1 MKTTIILICL
11 LIFGA
16 FFLTLSG
23 AMFGQIDCGS
33 NHSPLLMAITGIIGA
48 MCLVIM
54 LMIAVNATPL
64 NMNRGID
71 TNDWTER

>member
-48 MCLVIM
+48 ICLVVM
-54 LMIAVNATPL
+54 LVIAVNAIPL
-64 NMNRGID
+64 NMNRGTD
-71 TNDWTER
+71 TNNWNER